1 VKGSLLVAGTSSDAG
16 KSVLVAGL
24 CRWLARQGVKV
35 APFKAQNMSLN
46 SFVTLDG
53 AEIGRAQAMQAAA
66 AGIEPTADMNPV
78 LLKPGS
84 DRRSQVV
91 VLGHPEAE
99 ADAVG
104 YRAHAP
110 RLRQVALN
118 SLARLRAAYDVVICE
133 GAGSPAEINLRDTD
147 VANMGLARAAGL
159 PVIVVGDI
167 DRGGVFAAM
176 YGTLALLTPEDQA
189 LVSGFVINKFRG
201 APELLAP
208 GLAML
213 RHLTGRPVFGVLPWR
228 EGLWLDAEDSLS
240 LPPST
245 LPTHGLSQ
253 RTLPTHGLSQRT
265 LPTHGLPPRTL
276 PTHGPSQRGLP
287 SHEGSTSVDHNT
299 EPKSFGSKDF
309 LRVAVVRLPRISNF
323 TDVDALS
330 AEPGVLVRFATSP
343 ADLADA
349 DLVVLPGSR
358 ATVADLTWLRERGLA
373 DAVIER
379 ARAGRPVLGICG
391 GYQMMA
397 GEIED
402 DVESCRGLVDGLG
415 LLPVRVRFGADKILA
430 RPRGR
435 ALGAPVAGY
444 EIHHGVAEITD
455 PAGNGTE
462 PFLDGCRRGA
472 VWGTSW
478 HGALEND
485 EFRRVFLAEV
495 AALAGRDFTPA
506 PGTDF
511 AAVREA
517 RLDVL
522 GDLVAGHL
530 DTAALIRLIENGPEP
545 GLPALVA
552 SLDRDAAPG
561 SGDDGHAGQLG
572 L

>member
-1 VKGSLLVAGTSSDAG
+1 MAGTSSDAG

-66 AGIEPTADMNPV
+66 AGIEPAADMNPV

-110 RLRQVALN
+110 RLKQVALD
-118 SLARLRAAYDVVICE
+118 SLARLRDAYDVVICE

-176 YGTLALLTPEDQA
+176 YGTLALLSPADQA
-189 LVSGFVINKFRG
+189 LISGFVINKFRG
-201 APELLAP
+201 APELLDS
-208 GLAML
+208 GLTML
-213 RHLTGRPVFGVLPWR
+213 RQLTGRPVYGVLPWQ

-240 LPPST
+240 LRPRELATRESSPATRESSPATRESSPATRESSPATRAPSRSHST
-245 LPTHGLSQ
+245 VLDHG
-253 RTLPTHGLSQRT
+253 
-265 LPTHGLPPRTL
+265 
-276 PTHGPSQRGLP
+276 
-287 SHEGSTSVDHNT
+287 T
-299 EPKSFGSKDF
+299 EPGSFGVNDF
-309 LRVAVVRLPRISNF
+309 LRVAVVSLPRISNF

-330 AEPGVLVRFATSP
+330 VEPGVLVRFAVTP

-358 ATVADLTWLRERGLA
+358 ATVSDLAWLRDRGLA
-373 DAVIER
+373 DAVTER

-391 GYQMMA
+391 GYQMLA
-397 GEIED
+397 GQID
-402 DVESCRGLVDGLG
+402 DPVESGRGTVDGLG
-415 LLPVRVRFGADKILA
+415 LLPVRVRFGAKKILR
-430 RPRGR
+430 RPQGR

-455 PAGNGTE
+455 PKVE
-462 PFLDGCRRGA
+462 PFLDGCRRDA

-478 HGALEND
+478 HGVLEND
-485 EFRRVFLAEV
+485 EFRRAFLAEV

-517 RLDVL
+517 RLDAL
-522 GDLVAGHL
+522 GDLIAGHL
-530 DTAALIRLIENGPEP
+530 DTAALSRLISGGPVP
-545 GLPALVA
+545 GLPTLST
-552 SLDRDAAPG
+552 SLNHDR
-561 SGDDGHAGQLG
+561 
-572 L
+572 

>member
-1 VKGSLLVAGTSSDAG
+1 MRGTLLVAGTGSDAG

-66 AGIEPTADMNPV
+66 AGIEPAADMNPV

-110 RLRQVALN
+110 RLRQVALD
-118 SLARLRAAYDVVICE
+118 SLARLRDAYDVVICE

-176 YGTLALLTPEDQA
+176 YGTLALLSPADQA
-189 LVSGFVINKFRG
+189 LISGFVINKFRG
-201 APELLAP
+201 APELLDS

-213 RHLTGRPVFGVLPWR
+213 RRLTGRPVYGVLPWR

-240 LPPST
+240 LRTHELATPQRYARDHST
-245 LPTHGLSQ
+245 TLDHGAE
-253 RTLPTHGLSQRT
+253 PA
-265 LPTHGLPPRTL
+265 PF
-276 PTHGPSQRGLP
+276 GP
-287 SHEGSTSVDHNT
+287 
-299 EPKSFGSKDF
+299 KDF
-309 LRVAVVRLPRISNF
+309 LRVAVVSLPRISNF

-330 AEPGVLVRFATSP
+330 AEPGVLVRFAVRA

-358 ATVADLTWLRERGLA
+358 ATVADLDWLRDRGLA
-373 DAVIER
+373 DAVTER

-397 GEIED
+397 SQIDDPIE
-402 DVESCRGLVDGLG
+402 SRRGLIEGLG
-415 LLPVRVRFGADKILA
+415 LLPVRVRFGRQKILG

-455 PAGNGTE
+455 PAGSGTE
-462 PFLDGCRRGA
+462 PFLDGCRRGP

-485 EFRRVFLAEV
+485 EFRRAFLAEV

-511 AAVREA
+511 AAMREA
-517 RLDVL
+517 RLDAL
-522 GDLVAGHL
+522 GDLVTGYL
-530 DTAALIRLIENGPEP
+530 DTAALSRLISGGPVP
-545 GLPALVA
+545 GLPTLAT
-552 SLDRDAAPG
+552 SLNRDR
-561 SGDDGHAGQLG
+561 
-572 L
+572 